1 MKRAMKRPISTL
13 AEYLGDGSRF
23 EGFECWVQALT
34 SRERTAESPTE
45 ASALRMLSI
54 LTVACQEAF
63 RRETEQHNQPIADTL
78 LLLARMAG
86 MAVMA
91 PTLDF
96 IEDSEPADAK
106 DLVEILVDE
115 FGYGAEFVLE
125 KDADA
130 RMREEARFS
139 RDGLS

>member
-1 MKRAMKRPISTL
+1 
-13 AEYLGDGSRF
+13 
-23 EGFECWVQALT
+23 
-34 SRERTAESPTE
+34 
-45 ASALRMLSI
+45 
-54 LTVACQEAF
+54 
-63 RRETEQHNQPIADTL
+63 
-78 LLLARMAG
+78 MAG